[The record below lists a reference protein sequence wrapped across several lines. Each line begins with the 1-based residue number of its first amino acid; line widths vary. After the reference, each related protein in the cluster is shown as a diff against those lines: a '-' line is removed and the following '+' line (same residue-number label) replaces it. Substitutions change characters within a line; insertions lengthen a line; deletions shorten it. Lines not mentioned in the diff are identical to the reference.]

1 MNTLHRYDAGRYR
14 IYSFFLFIYG
24 TLMETELK
32 LKIAE
37 PDMVRLNDHPLLKDF
52 AGSPPGEHRLKDTYY
67 DTPKLELWR
76 HGVTLRVRE
85 EGDSEQGA
93 TWVQTVKTAAPS
105 SATLHERGEW
115 ESVLSSNLPQPVE
128 IARQIKVDWIAK
140 LLRSTTILQKLR
152 PVFTNTTHRTTWN
165 LELPDG
171 QQVEC
176 ALDSGSI
183 ECAGKSIAIG
193 ELELEL
199 KKGNPTYLFEL
210 ALALHEEIPVQ
221 IANDSKA
228 ARGYA
233 LIETRAPQAVKARAV
248 HLTRKM
254 RLEDAFRT
262 IGLNCLEHMEANVPE
277 VLMQSVEGLH
287 QMRVGLR
294 RLRALMDMFGALA
307 PLPAEISEGVEWL
320 ATELGATRDWDVLAG
335 TTLKQMD
342 FTDAAPLKELAAAKA
357 RDAHQALLLSLR
369 GPRYTQVVLQL
380 NGWFYGRHWRSSD
393 HRAKDD
399 RLSARAAVGMIPLLR
414 RAGKRLGQR
423 INSADSN
430 DPATVHRVR
439 IAAKK
444 ARYAAEF
451 FADLLPRRAG
461 RKYVSHLSKLQD
473 HLGSFNDLEVAKRLL
488 SELGGESSSRSAQF
502 ALGYFSSELRSSMAA
517 LPMAL
522 KNTRRLQIPIPT

>member
-1 MNTLHRYDAGRYR
+1 
-14 IYSFFLFIYG
+14 
-24 TLMETELK
+24 METELK
-32 LKIAE
+32 FKIAE
-37 PDMVRLNDHPLLKDF
+37 PDMVRLNDHPLLKHF

-67 DTPKLELWR
+67 DTPKLDLWR

-85 EGDSEQGA
+85 EGDSAEGA
-93 TWVQTVKTAAPS
+93 TWVQTVKTAAAS

-115 ESVLSSNLPQPVE
+115 ESVLSSNLPQPAE
-128 IARQIKVDWIAK
+128 IARQIKVDRIAR
-140 LLRSTTILQKLR
+140 LLRSTSILQKLR

-199 KKGNPTYLFEL
+199 KKGNPTHLFEL

-233 LIETRAPQAVKARAV
+233 LIETRAPQAVKARTV
-248 HLTRKM
+248 RLTRKM
-254 RLEDAFRT
+254 RLEDAFRV

-277 VLMQSVEGLH
+277 VMMQSVEGLH

-294 RLRALMDMFGALA
+294 RLRAILDIFGQLA
-307 PLPAEISEGVEWL
+307 PLPVEISEGVDWL
-320 ATELGATRDWDVLAG
+320 AKELGATRDWDVLAG
-335 TTLKQMD
+335 TTLERMNSA
-342 FTDAAPLKELAAAKA
+342 DATPLKELAVAKA
-357 RDAHQALLLSLR
+357 RSAHQALVLSLR
-369 GPRYTQVVLQL
+369 DPRYTQVVLQL
-380 NGWFYGRHWRSSD
+380 NGWLYGRHWRHSN
-393 HRAKDD
+393 HRDKDD
-399 RLSARAAVGMIPLLR
+399 PLATRAVVGMLPLLQK
-414 RAGKRLGQR
+414 AEKRLGQR
-423 INSADSN
+423 IKGADIN

-451 FADLLPRRAG
+451 FTDLLPRQAAR
-461 RKYVSHLSKLQD
+461 RYVSHLSKLQD

-488 SELGGESSSRSAQF
+488 SELGGEAPSQSAQF
-502 ALGYFSSELRSSMAA
+502 ALGYFSSELRSSTAA
-517 LPMAL
+517 LPKAL
-522 KNTRRLQIPIPT
+522 KNTRSLRMPMAS

>member
-1 MNTLHRYDAGRYR
+1 
-14 IYSFFLFIYG
+14 
-24 TLMETELK
+24 METELK

-37 PDMVRLNDHPLLKDF
+37 PDMVRLNDHPLLKDY
-52 AGSPPGEHRLKDTYY
+52 AASTSGEHRLRDTYY

-76 HGVTLRVRE
+76 HGVTLRVRQ
-85 EGDSEQGA
+85 EGDTEEGA

-105 SATLHERGEW
+105 SAALHERGEW
-115 ESVLSSNLPQPVE
+115 ESELSSGLPQPTE
-128 IARQIKVDWIAK
+128 IARQIKVDRIAK
-140 LLRSTTILQKLR
+140 LLRSASLPNKLR
-152 PVFTNTTHRTTWN
+152 PVFINTTRRTTWN

-171 QQVEC
+171 QRVEC
-176 ALDSGSI
+176 ALDSGHI

-199 KKGNPTYLFEL
+199 KKGNPTQLFEL
-210 ALALHEEIPVQ
+210 ALALHEEIPLQ

-254 RLEDAFRT
+254 RLEDAFRAM
-262 IGLNCLEHMEANVPE
+262 GLNCLEHMEANVPE

-294 RLRALMDMFGALA
+294 RLRALLDMFGDLA
-307 PLPAEISEGVEWL
+307 PLPAEMREGVEWL

-335 TTLKQMD
+335 TTLEHMAAA
-342 FTDAAPLKELAAAKA
+342 DAAPLKELAAAKA

-369 GPRYTQVVLQL
+369 DRRYTQVVLQL
-380 NGWFYGRHWRSSD
+380 NGWFYGRHWRSPH
-393 HRAKDD
+393 HRTKNEP
-399 RLSARAAVGMIPLLR
+399 LGARAEVGMLPLLHK
-414 RAGKRLGQR
+414 ASKRLGRR
-423 INSADSN
+423 IDGADSS
-430 DPATVHRVR
+430 DPATIHRVR

-451 FADLLPRRAG
+451 FTDLLPRQAA

-488 SELGGESSSRSAQF
+488 SELRGESPSQPAEF
-502 ALGYFSSELRSSMAA
+502 ALGYFSSELRSSIAA
-517 LPMAL
+517 LPKAL
-522 KNTRRLQIPIPT
+522 KHASSLKMPMAK

>member
-1 MNTLHRYDAGRYR
+1 
-14 IYSFFLFIYG
+14 
-24 TLMETELK
+24 METELK

-37 PDMVRLNDHPLLKDF
+37 PDMARLNDHPLLKEH
-52 AGSPPGEHRLKDTYY
+52 ASSMPGEHRLTDTYY

-76 HGVTLRVRE
+76 NGVTLRVRE
-85 EGDSEQGA
+85 EAGADGGA
-93 TWVQTVKTAAPS
+93 TWVQTVKTAAPA
-105 SATLHERGEW
+105 SAALHERGEW
-115 ESVLSSNLPQPVE
+115 ESALASGLPHPSE
-128 IARQIKVDWIAK
+128 IARQIKIDRIAK
-140 LLRSTTILQKLR
+140 LLRSASMLKKLR

-171 QQVEC
+171 QLVEC
-176 ALDSGSI
+176 ALDSGNI

-199 KKGNPTYLFEL
+199 KKGNPTQLFDL
-210 ALALHEEIPVQ
+210 ALALHEEIPLQ

-233 LIETRAPQAVKARAV
+233 LIETRSPQAVKARAV
-248 HLTRKM
+248 RLKRNM
-254 RLEDAFRT
+254 RLEDAFRAM
-262 IGLNCLEHMEANVPE
+262 GLNCLEHMEANVPE

-294 RLRALMDMFGALA
+294 RLRALLDMFGDFA
-307 PLPAEISEGVEWL
+307 PLPAQMSDGVEWL

-335 TTLKQMD
+335 TTLEHL
-342 FTDAAPLKELAAAKA
+342 DAADAAQLKELAAAKA

-369 GPRYTQVVLQL
+369 DRRYTQVVLQL
-380 NGWFYGRHWRSSD
+380 NGWFYGRQWRSSE

-399 RLSARAAVGMIPLLR
+399 PLDARAADGMLPLLR
-414 RAGKRLGQR
+414 KAGKRLGRR
-423 INSADSN
+423 IDGADCR

-451 FADLLPRRAG
+451 FTDLLPRRAA
-461 RKYVSHLSKLQD
+461 RKYVSHLSRLQD

-488 SELGGESSSRSAQF
+488 SELAGVAPACSAQF
-502 ALGYFSSELRSSMAA
+502 ALGYFSSELRSSVAA
-517 LPMAL
+517 LPQAL
-522 KNTRRLQIPIPT
+522 RNARNVKMPLAR